1 MGPFWLILMSWTN
14 ITNIA
19 HELRT
24 PCILTGSTNGTDR
37 GVKNIVTWLLQLPTA
52 TINSAAC
59 LAATLLIITVSGEM
73 STNCHP
79 TAAAAFY
86 LAHCPPPPSL
96 WCKLLGSFNSFINAF
111 SNLCMFIRNPLHL
124 WKYVYDW
131 SCSQY
136 LLTIAYQFKNI

>member
-1 MGPFWLILMSWTN
+1 MSWTN
-14 ITNIA
+14 VRKIA

-73 STNCHP
+73 STNSHP
-79 TAAAAFY
+79 TATAAFY
-86 LAHCPPPPSL
+86 LAHCPPPPPSL
-96 WCKLLGSFNSFINAF
+96 GCKLLGSFNSFINALAT
-111 SNLCMFIRNPLHL
+111 LCMFIRNPLHL

-136 LLTIAYQFKNI
+136 LLTIAYKFKNI